1 MGTQNCGREE
11 EKAREKGDPPNFWPF
26 RAADSSR
33 QGTGKEKGAFNL
45 QHGARKDG
53 RYRHVRQKVS
63 CIDYDLL

>member
-1 MGTQNCGREE
+1 MGTQNCGGRKKEE
-11 EKAREKGDPPNFWPF
+11 ERREIPQISGHFEQLT
-26 RAADSSR
+26 A
-33 QGTGKEKGAFNL
+33 GKEKGAFNL